1 MPETSYILAVL
12 AIVFC
17 ITFALRTVPFAML
30 KPLRNAKAINLIS
43 VWMPAGILLILAL
56 STFRSS
62 SIGGDLDNVW
72 KALVAGA
79 VTIFAH
85 LAFGRRNLLSIGL
98 GTATYILL
106 LNLV

>member
-1 MPETSYILAVL
+1 MPETSYILPVL

-17 ITFALRTVPFAML
+17 ITFALRAVPFAML
-30 KPLRNAKAINLIS
+30 KPLRNAKAINLMS
-43 VWMPAGILLILAL
+43 VWMPASILLILVL
-56 STFRSS
+56 STFRS

-98 GTATYILL
+98 GTGTFIV
-106 LNLV
+106 LVNVF